1 MKQFFIAQI
10 GKTVGLRGDLKFHLH
25 TDFPEQFKTGQHYQ
39 SDRGDLEVIDINTA
53 RGTIRFRGYEDRESA
68 KRLTNVKLYADEAQ
82 TLENCKLKEGEHF
95 WFEIIGASVLEGD
108 ELLGKVTDI
117 QRLLDTDYLLVK
129 SDSHLVDEGLPSTFM
144 IPYIPRY
151 IIKADTEAGTVLTK
165 DSREI
170 LEAS

>member
-1 MKQFFIAQI
+1 MQRFFIAQV

-25 TDFPEQFKTGQHYQ
+25 TDFPEQFKIGQHYR
-39 SDRGDLEVIDINTA
+39 SDRGDLEITALDSA

-68 KRLTNVKLYADEAQ
+68 RRLTNVKLYADREQ
-82 TLENCKLKEGEHF
+82 TVKNCKLKEGEHF
-95 WFEIIGASVLEGD
+95 WFEIIGASVMEGD
-108 ELLGKVTDI
+108 ELLGSVTDI

-129 SDSHLVDEGLPSTFM
+129 TDNHLVDEGLPANFM

-151 IIKADTEAGTVLTK
+151 ILEADTESGKILTR